1 MAQNKP
7 ISDSE
12 DSDSPFLPSEIISNI
27 FKDIEEDEDLNH
39 IYETV
44 SPCENGEN
52 IFFLVSKREKKSNMA
67 IVQLSNQYSSVWT
80 KVTKN

>member
-44 SPCENGEN
+44 SPCEYGEN
-52 IFFLVSKREKKSNMA
+52 IVFFSFKMR
-67 IVQLSNQYSSVWT
+67 T
-80 KVTKN
+80 KI

>member
-44 SPCENGEN
+44 SPCENREN
-52 IFFLVSKREKKSNMA
+52 IVFFSFKMRIK
-67 IVQLSNQYSSVWT
+67 I
-80 KVTKN
+80 